1 MATVV
6 TMPKL
11 SPTMEEGVLL
21 RWLKKE
27 GEAIRPGDV
36 IAEVETD
43 KANMEFLIEEE
54 GTVLRLLVKEG
65 ETVKLGAPVAVV
77 GEQGESVEDALQG
90 QGAAIPPASRGP
102 SVGGEASQPQV
113 PSPGSE
119 DEDESDDDRPTL
131 RIRAE
136 IVEQGLREAVARAG
150 KEAEGSRREDMA
162 PPGPEKIFGA
172 REPVAREGA
181 PRSAESAAE
190 GETEGTT
197 GRLRASPLARKMA
210 ADHGLALRE
219 LAGSGPGG
227 RVVQRDVLA
236 ALQAR
241 EKRAVVAAAP
251 AKTPAPSAPSAPSA
265 KAARGPVLAP
275 EAEVVP
281 LSQMRKT
288 VARRLTEAKQTVPH
302 FYLTMDARGDAL
314 WAFYEQLRSLHGHGE
329 QGGKITVND
338 LLVKATAIALT
349 RVPAANASFSEAGL
363 VRHRRVDVGVAVAL
377 EEGLITPVVRNADT
391 KSVGTIAREIRDL
404 ATRAREKKLRPEE
417 YTGATFS
424 VSNLGMYGV
433 REFAAIINPPESGI
447 LAVGALERRPVV
459 LERGGEDRLVVQ
471 RVMTLTL
478 SCDHRVVDGALGA
491 RLLGAIVQVLE
502 HPLAMVL

>member
-43 KANMEFLIEEE
+43 KANMEFPIEEE
-54 GTVLRLLVKEG
+54 GMVLRLLVKES
-65 ETVKLGAPVAVV
+65 ETVKVGAPVAVV
-77 GEQGESVEDALQG
+77 GEKGENVEAALQG
-90 QGAAIPPASRGP
+90 AGASHGP
-102 SVGGEASQPQV
+102 SVGAEASQPQV
-113 PSPGSE
+113 PPPE
-119 DEDESDDDRPTL
+119 DDRPTL

-136 IVEQGLREAVARAG
+136 IVEQGLREAAARAE
-150 KEAEGSRREDMA
+150 KAAAEAETARAEEA
-162 PPGPEKIFGA
+162 EPPGPEKIFGT
-172 REPVAREGA
+172 REPGAREGA
-181 PRSAESAAE
+181 PLSVVPQEE
-190 GETEGTT
+190 GDGEEDETRVVP
-197 GRLRASPLARKMA
+197 GRLRASPLARKIA
-210 ADHGLALRE
+210 AEHGLSLRQV
-219 LAGSGPGG
+219 AGSGPAG

-241 EKRAVVAAAP
+241 EKRAAATAQAP
-251 AKTPAPSAPSAPSA
+251 AAQAKAPA
-265 KAARGPVLAP
+265 AARGPVLAP

-314 WAFYEQLRSLHGHGE
+314 WAFYEQLRSLHGHGD
-329 QGGKITVND
+329 QGGKITLND
-338 LLVKATAIALT
+338 LVVKATAIALT

-363 VRHRRVDVGVAVAL
+363 VRHRRVDIGVAVAL
-377 EEGLITPVVRNADT
+377 EEGLITPVVRDADT
-391 KSVGTIAREIRDL
+391 KSVGTIAREIREL
-404 ATRAREKKLRPEE
+404 AARAREKKLRPEE

-447 LAVGALERRPVV
+447 LAVGAIERRPVV
-459 LERGGEDRLVVQ
+459 LERGGEDRLAVQ

-478 SCDHRVVDGALGA
+478 SCDHRVIDGALGA
-491 RLLGAIVQVLE
+491 RLLGAIVQVIE

>member
-43 KANMEFLIEEE
+43 KANMDFPIEEE

-77 GEQGESVEDALQG
+77 GERGESVEDALRG
-90 QGAAIPPASRGP
+90 TGSSRAASA
-102 SVGGEASQPQV
+102 VGEASQPQV
-113 PSPGSE
+113 SPT
-119 DEDESDDDRPTL
+119 DDDDRPTL

-136 IVEQGLREAVARAG
+136 IVEQGLREAAARAE
-150 KEAEGSRREDMA
+150 KAAEGARSEDME

-172 REPVAREGA
+172 REPAAREGA
-181 PRSAESAAE
+181 LRAIVSAAAE
-190 GETEGTT
+190 AEAEGTP

-210 ADHGLALRE
+210 AEHGLALRE
-219 LAGSGPGG
+219 VVGSGPGG
-227 RVVQRDVLA
+227 RVVQRDVIA

-241 EKRAVVAAAP
+241 EKRAVAAPAP
-251 AKTPAPSAPSAPSA
+251 AKTAAPAEPVAPAAPVV
-265 KAARGPVLAP
+265 KAARGPGLAP

-329 QGGKITVND
+329 QGGKITLND
-338 LLVKATAIALT
+338 LVVKAVAIALT
-349 RVPAANASFSEAGL
+349 RVPAANASFSEAGIA
-363 VRHRRVDVGVAVAL
+363 RHRRVDVGVAVAL
-377 EEGLITPVVRNADT
+377 EEGLITPVVRDADT

-404 ATRAREKKLRPEE
+404 AARAREKKLRPEE

>member
-27 GEAIRPGDV
+27 GEAIRPGEV

-43 KANMEFLIEEE
+43 KANMEFPIEEE

-77 GEQGESVEDALQG
+77 GEQGENVEDVLQG
-90 QGAAIPPASRGP
+90 VGASHGP
-102 SVGGEASQPQV
+102 SVGAEASQPQV
-113 PSPGSE
+113 PPPE
-119 DEDESDDDRPTL
+119 DDRPTL

-136 IVEQGLREAVARAG
+136 IVEQGLREAAARAG
-150 KEAEGSRREDMA
+150 KTEEGPRSEDVE
-162 PPGPEKIFGA
+162 PPGPEKIFGT
-172 REPVAREGA
+172 REPAAREGA
-181 PRSAESAAE
+181 PLAKAPAVPEREAE
-190 GETEGTT
+190 GVPD
-197 GRLRASPLARKMA
+197 RLRISPLARKMA
-210 ADHGLALRE
+210 AEHGLALSE

-241 EKRAVVAAAP
+241 EERAVATQAPAAAQVRIP
-251 AKTPAPSAPSAPSA
+251 AA
-265 KAARGPVLAP
+265 AARGPALAP

-281 LSQMRKT
+281 LTQMRKT

-329 QGGKITVND
+329 QGGKITLND
-338 LLVKATAIALT
+338 LVVKATAIALT
-349 RVPAANASFSEAGL
+349 RVPAANASFSDAGI

-377 EEGLITPVVRNADT
+377 DEGLITPVVRDADT
-391 KSVGTIAREIRDL
+391 KSVGTIAREIREL

-447 LAVGALERRPVV
+447 LAVGALDRRPVV
-459 LERGGEDRLVVQ
+459 VERGGEERLAVQ

-478 SCDHRVVDGALGA
+478 SCDHRVIDGALGA